1 MEPYK
6 EDRRAGVGDRRQRA
20 APGVTGVDRR
30 ASAESVDRQEQ
41 GLQFLTRFLLA
52 SLGLFFFGRST
63 GFGPS
68 WLTPLAVEVVLSAYL
83 GLNVG
88 LLVHAL
94 RHPRARWRIRV
105 VLYLDLAVVAVCVLN
120 DPYEIPPTLMLFAM
134 VVVGSGVRPGYSLF
148 GESLVGALLA
158 STLAIGWR
166 YLAHAK
172 ALSEAAMTISLLGV
186 GSVLLGVLL
195 LRRTEAALRAAEM
208 RELRDPTTGLAN
220 RRGLEDQ
227 AEAMS
232 IEDDGVNLPVA
243 VLLIDPDVELGAP
256 GARGVREADA
266 PLRAMA
272 SVLTGTL
279 RSSDLAGRY
288 GSDEFVLLLPMTQ
301 GDHAESVAYRIRERL
316 KRESSGEF
324 ADRTVTIVVA
334 ELPTHGV
341 TLHEI
346 VEQAD
351 RTLYRV
357 RSTHG
362 PGRVHRLESMAAGD
376 AAA

>member
-6 EDRRAGVGDRRQRA
+6 EDRRAGVGDRRQRP
-20 APGVTGVDRR
+20 APGLTAVDRR
-30 ASAESVDRQEQ
+30 ASADSVDRQEQ
-41 GLQFLTRFLLA
+41 GLQFLTRFLLG

-63 GFGPS
+63 GFGPA
-68 WLTPLAVEVVLSAYL
+68 WLTPLAVEIVLSAYL

-94 RHPRARWRIRV
+94 RHPRARWRMRL
-105 VLYLDLAVVAVCVLN
+105 VLYLDLFVVAVCVLN

-148 GESLVGALLA
+148 GEALVGAVLA
-158 STLAIGWR
+158 STLAVGWR
-166 YLAHAK
+166 YLAHAR
-172 ALSEAAMTISLLGV
+172 ALSEAAMTISLLGI

-195 LRRTEAALRAAEM
+195 LKRTEAALRAAEM
-208 RELRDPTTGLAN
+208 RELRDRTTGLAN

-232 IEDDGVNLPVA
+232 IEDDGANLPLG
-243 VLLIDPDVELGAP
+243 VLLIDPDFELCAP
-256 GARGVREADA
+256 GARGARESEA
-266 PLRAMA
+266 PLRALA
-272 SVLTGTL
+272 AILRGTL
-279 RSSDLAGRY
+279 RSSDVAGRY

-301 GDHAESVAYRIRERL
+301 GDQAESVAYRIRERL
-316 KRESSGEF
+316 KRDGSGELV
-324 ADRTVTIVVA
+324 DSTVTIVVA
-334 ELPTHGV
+334 EMPTHGV

-351 RTLYRV
+351 RALYRV
-357 RSTHG
+357 RGTHG
-362 PGRVHRLESMAAGD
+362 PGRVHRLEPTTVGDVAA
-376 AAA
+376 